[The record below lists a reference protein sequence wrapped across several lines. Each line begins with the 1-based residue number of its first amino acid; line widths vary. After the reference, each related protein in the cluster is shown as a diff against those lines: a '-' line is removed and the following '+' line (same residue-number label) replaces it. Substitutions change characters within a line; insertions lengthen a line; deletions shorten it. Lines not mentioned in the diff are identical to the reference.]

1 MPLDGRLK
9 RKKVKIANFMLCY
22 GCHDFFLKG
31 EIAILKKGKLP
42 F

>member
-9 RKKVKIANFMLCY
+9 RKKVKIANFMFVMVAMI
-22 GCHDFFLKG
+22 FFLKG